1 MLNLVTLV
9 VLSLPLDVLA
19 ITVNPDI
26 LTLRR
31 AGGDLGEIL
40 AGAPVNNITVSADNV
55 LQCSDATISWTGTT
69 PPVTLMI
76 GLGGYYVGT
85 TDLITIPDIPTSPYS
100 WAVNQASGVDLI
112 FQVTDASGAVGYI
125 QNIKVGSSTDSSC
138 LSAAAK
144 VVSSTTSSR
153 STTVQSSMM
162 TSSTNAG
169 YVPATTTS
177 IDYASAV
184 ASTSTSETASPDDT
198 WTSSSITSSKY
209 ASSTS
214 STLRPETSQSSSSTT
229 SSYSSSSSSF
239 SPPLNST
246 VISSAH
252 SSSTALAV
260 VSNTSTS
267 HSSSAASSAALA
279 QASTTLKINSA
290 SGPVVPGLG
299 LGLGLVVGCL
309 FMGMDSL

>member
-1 MLNLVTLV
+1 MLRCDHLVDRNHGAFVLSPQTLV
-9 VLSLPLDVLA
+9 SPPRLPQPQIIDQRHL
-19 ITVNPDI
+19 
-26 LTLRR
+26 LTIRLIW
-31 AGGDLGEIL
+31 D
-40 AGAPVNNITVSADNV
+40 P
-55 LQCSDATISWTGTT
+55 Q

-184 ASTSTSETASPDDT
+184 ACECCC
-198 WTSSSITSSKY
+198 
-209 ASSTS
+209 
-214 STLRPETSQSSSSTT
+214 R
-229 SSYSSSSSSF
+229 
-239 SPPLNST
+239 
-246 VISSAH
+246 V
-252 SSSTALAV
+252 
-260 VSNTSTS
+260 
-267 HSSSAASSAALA
+267 
-279 QASTTLKINSA
+279 
-290 SGPVVPGLG
+290 
-299 LGLGLVVGCL
+299 
-309 FMGMDSL
+309 